1 MNSTPLK
8 SITTLIFL
16 FVACLVIKGQGNSNY
31 IAIRNA
37 NIQIKSSLNNTPMAW
52 TTDVMDIKLNKQ
64 TGDFEAQIL
73 VDNLT
78 YATPNADFSGATGEN
93 KGKYLV
99 LSGVLPV
106 SEVLENANNAI
117 DRKVEITTE
126 FNHLEYRSSFTF
138 TILKFQTGGF
148 SAMASGTISHRDL
161 QITNLDQLN
170 DELVIL
176 LSFTGY

>member
-1 MNSTPLK
+1 MNASSIK
-8 SITTLIFL
+8 SITTVIFL
-16 FVACLVIKGQGNSNY
+16 FGVCQVIKGQGNSNY

-52 TTDVMDIKLNKQ
+52 TTDVIDIKLNKQ

-78 YATPNADFSGATGEN
+78 YATPNADFTGATGEN
-93 KGKYLV
+93 KGKYLS
-99 LSGVLPV
+99 LTGVLPV
-106 SEVLENANNAI
+106 SDVLENTNNAI
-117 DRKVEITTE
+117 DRKVEITTA
-126 FNHLEYRSSFTF
+126 FNNLEHRSTFTF

-148 SAMASGTISHRDL
+148 SVMASGTVSHREL
-161 QITNLDQLN
+161 EITNLDQLN